1 MQLVA
6 KRKRRQDAKRR
17 GGKREEG
24 ERGDRAKIKVKKGK
38 KGGKRHPRSAVT
50 K

>member
-6 KRKRRQDAKRR
+6 KRKRRQGAKR